1 MLNRTLLIAQKELVD
16 HTRDA
21 RALASAALYTFMGP
35 LVVGVV
41 MLARVQGPAN
51 AGMQFVLPLMAS
63 VFAMMAAFSGGMS
76 VAMDTVAGERERRSL
91 LPLLLSLASRAELVL
106 GKWLATTVFAAA
118 GAIANFIAFASLFAA
133 AASARA
139 TSVCA

>member
-1 MLNRTLLIAQKELVD
+1 
-16 HTRDA
+16 
-21 RALASAALYTFMGP
+21 MGP

-91 LPLLLSLASRAELVL
+91 LPLLLSPASRAELVL

-118 GAIANFIAFASLFAA
+118 GAIANFIAFAKPVRGRGIGESNVGVRLNR
-133 AASARA
+133 ARQLLRKQL
-139 TSVCA
+139 TNGDEP